1 MLRCAIGALLLLLR
15 ALPALGATPDLSLFG
30 PPEKPTVV
38 SVGFVLL
45 DLNAINER
53 EETFEFEAL
62 VTLRWRDP
70 RQAFDPAES
79 GTREKYY
86 EGAFHFAESYVGWW
100 PQLGL
105 ENGAGRFERQGQ
117 LLRIQPD
124 GSMSYV
130 YLLHA
135 TAERPLDLH
144 AFPFDRQQLALY
156 MQVLGHGADE
166 VVLRT
171 DAKETGTANQLLN
184 IAGWKLNGISTQIER
199 SEIHHHHRA
208 SQLVTRLD
216 VKREPFHL
224 LALVILPLTLLVM
237 LTWSVFWMDEEP
249 LSARINISFIGILS
263 VVAYQFIVQDS
274 MPAISYFTL
283 MDAFLIST
291 LVIVGLGVVV
301 NLVVDKLNRA
311 DRRSVGDRVDYA
323 CRWAFPLAFI
333 SVNTICAL
341 ILIS

>member
-1 MLRCAIGALLLLLR
+1 MPSCAIGLLLLFLL
-15 ALPALGATPDLSLFG
+15 ALPGPGAAADMSLFG
-30 PPEKPTVV
+30 PPEKPTIV

-53 EETFEFEAL
+53 AETFEFEAL
-62 VTLRWRDP
+62 VTLRWHDP
-70 RQAFDPAES
+70 RQAFDPAEI
-79 GTREKYY
+79 GVHERYY
-86 EGAFHFAESYVGWW
+86 EGEFHVAETYVGWW

-105 ENGAGRFERQGQ
+105 ENGAESFDRRGE

-124 GSMSYV
+124 GSMRYV

-135 TAERPLDLH
+135 TAERPLALR

-156 MQVLGHGADE
+156 MQVLGHPADQ

-171 DAKETGTANQLLN
+171 LSESTGMVNELMN
-184 IAGWKLNGISTQIER
+184 IAGWDLKGISTTIEESDVLHGYR
-199 SEIHHHHRA
+199 V

-216 VKREPFHL
+216 VEREPFHL
-224 LALVILPLTLLVM
+224 IALVVLPLALLVM
-237 LTWSVFWMDEEP
+237 LTWTVFWMDEES
-249 LSARINISFIGILS
+249 LSDRINISFIGILS
-263 VVAYQFIVQDS
+263 VVAYQFIVQDT

-291 LVIVGLGVVV
+291 LLIVGLGVVV

-311 DRRSVGDRVDYA
+311 DRRGLADRVDYT

-333 SVNTICAL
+333 SVNGVCAL
-341 ILIS
+341 LLL